1 MLILIAIILGFL
13 IGKIRRGSLRGFK
26 VRKISLLPVG
36 ILGLVLQIA
45 LHLYIYTGGI
55 ALIEPYLEIVNF
67 ASYILILVMLV
78 FNLDDFWVI
87 LMAVG
92 ITSNFVVIFIN
103 GGHMPVAQ
111 SVIDILPAAFGEQIT
126 QGTSPLYA
134 LIQPNTLL
142 WFLGI
147 NLPIPVPYIPMVMS
161 LYGSVAG
168 VTVGTVVT
176 MIGLIG
182 FIQYVMNKKASIM
195 TEERND
201 RGEDEGIFGDDEDN
215 GFDGVSIQNSYQEG
229 YDEPEDI
236 EDYYRDMAATGGIRG
251 DRDENATIAIPE
263 GGFIADETV
272 EIKDNFETRLIPAAL
287 DGMASEIGT
296 ETEEII
302 ISNSSAQ
309 ETRVMEE
316 IDDGSTKVISNI
328 QEVGTYI
335 KGEKE
340 MEAADM
346 EEILNSDDAGFFT
359 KKYYEEKLAVEK
371 ERLILQ
377 MREMELNKVA
387 KSLSDPNG
395 EPHPVP
401 ESDLRIVESFKLT
414 DLDQPFLLRSEKNT
428 FDSGLKS
435 KDEDDEEY
443 SEDEML
449 TVWQRLNLE
458 DEKRKA
464 ERRKQLMRETSR
476 EAETLMSST
485 PRDDGGIPLKE
496 IEEVTES
503 VVGRVYKSSNEDKE
517 KMLANMDDDERKNF
531 QETVDERKRAGYEL
545 VELKLD
551 GKDVAFWRKKK

>member
-1 MLILIAIILGFL
+1 
-13 IGKIRRGSLRGFK
+13 
-26 VRKISLLPVG
+26 
-36 ILGLVLQIA
+36 LQIA

-111 SVIDILPAAFGEQIT
+111 SVIDILPTAFGEQIT
-126 QGTSPLYA
+126 QGTSALYA

-147 NLPIPVPYIPMVMS
+147 NLPIPVPYVPMIMS

-168 VTVGTVVT
+168 VTVGTIV
-176 MIGLIG
+176 MLIGLIG

-215 GFDGVSIQNSYQEG
+215 GIDGVSIQNSYQEG

-251 DRDENATIAIPE
+251 DRDENATMVLPE
-263 GGFIADETV
+263 AGFNTDETV
-272 EIKDNFETRLIPAAL
+272 EIKDSYETKLLPAAL
-287 DGMASEIGT
+287 EGVDSEIGT

-302 ISNSSAQ
+302 ISNNSAQ
-309 ETRVMEE
+309 ETRVIEE

-414 DLDQPFLLRSEKNT
+414 DLDQPFLLRSEKST

-435 KDEDDEEY
+435 KDDDDEEY

-476 EAETLMSST
+476 EAETLMSAS
-485 PRDDGGIPLKE
+485 PRDDVGIPLKE

-503 VVGRVYKSSNEDKE
+503 VVGRVYKSSDEDKE
-517 KMLANMDDDERKNF
+517 KMLANMNDDERKNF

>member
-36 ILGLVLQIA
+36 ILGMVLQIA

-55 ALIEPYLEIVNF
+55 SLVEPYLEIVNF

-103 GGHMPVAQ
+103 GGHMPVSQ
-111 SVIDILPAAFGEQIT
+111 GVIDTLPAAFGEQIV
-126 QGTSPLYA
+126 QGLSPLYA

-147 NLPIPVPYIPMVMS
+147 NLPIPVPYVPLIMS

-168 VTVGTVVT
+168 VTVGTIVT
-176 MIGLIG
+176 LIGLIG

-195 TEERND
+195 QDERND
-201 RGEDEGIFGDDEDN
+201 HGEDEGIFGDDDDYEIS
-215 GFDGVSIQNSYQEG
+215 GVSLQNSYQEG

-236 EDYYRDMAATGGIRG
+236 DDYYRDMAATGGIRG
-251 DRDENATIAIPE
+251 DRDENATIAIPAE
-263 GGFIADETV
+263 GFRSADNSSV
-272 EIKDNFETRLIPAAL
+272 QDSFETRLIPAAL
-287 DGMASEIGT
+287 DEVDSGIGT
-296 ETEEII
+296 ETEEIV
-302 ISNSSAQ
+302 ISKSDTQ
-309 ETRVMEE
+309 ETRIMEPV
-316 IDDGSTKVISNI
+316 DDGSTKIISNI
-328 QEVGTYI
+328 QDIGTYV

-340 MEAADM
+340 LEAADM
-346 EEILNSDDAGFFT
+346 EEILNSEDAGFFT

-387 KSLSDPNG
+387 KSLSDPEG

-414 DLDQPFLLRSEKNT
+414 DLDQPFVLRSET
-428 FDSGLKS
+428 STYDSGVKS
-435 KDEDDEEY
+435 KDEDDVEF

-449 TVWQRLNLE
+449 NVWQRLNLE

-464 ERRKQLMRETSR
+464 ERRKQLMRETSK
-476 EAETLMSST
+476 EAETLISGS
-485 PRDDGGIPLKE
+485 PRDEVAIPLKE
-496 IEEVTES
+496 IEEVTEP
-503 VVGRVYKSSNEDKE
+503 VVGRVYDSTNEDKD
-517 KMLANMDDDERKNF
+517 KLLANMDDDERKNF

>member
-1 MLILIAIILGFL
+1 MLVAIAIILGFL
-13 IGKIRRGSLRGFK
+13 IGKIRRGSLQGFK

-55 ALIEPYLEIVNF
+55 SLVEPYLEIVNF
-67 ASYILILVMLV
+67 ASYILILVMMV

-111 SVIDILPAAFGEQIT
+111 SVIDILPVAFGEQIT
-126 QGTSPLYA
+126 QGSSPLYS

-147 NLPIPVPYIPMVMS
+147 NLPIPVPFVPLVMS

-168 VTVGTVVT
+168 VTVGTIVT
-176 MIGLIG
+176 LIGLIG

-195 TEERND
+195 HDERGD
-201 RGEDEGIFGDDEDN
+201 HGEDEGIFGDDDDHEIS
-215 GFDGVSIQNSYQEG
+215 GVSLQNSYQEG

-236 EDYYRDMAATGGIRG
+236 EDYYRDMAATGAIRG
-251 DRDENATIAIPE
+251 DRDEHATMVIPAE
-263 GGFIADETV
+263 DLNRDE
-272 EIKDNFETRLIPAAL
+272 ESSEQDSFETRLIPADL
-287 DGMASEIGT
+287 DEVDSGIGT

-302 ISNSSAQ
+302 ISKNNSQ
-309 ETRVMEE
+309 ETRVMEPV
-316 IDDGSTKVISNI
+316 DDGSTKIISKI
-328 QEVGTYI
+328 QDVGTYV

-340 MEAADM
+340 LEAADM

-387 KSLSDPNG
+387 KSLSDPDG

-414 DLDQPFLLRSEKNT
+414 DLDQPFVLRSET
-428 FDSGLKS
+428 STYDSGVKS
-435 KDEDDEEY
+435 KDEDEVEF

-449 TVWQRLNLE
+449 NVWQRLNQE

-464 ERRKQLMRETSR
+464 ARRKQLMQETSKA
-476 EAETLMSST
+476 AESLISGT
-485 PRDDGGIPLKE
+485 PRDEVAIPLKE
-496 IEEVTES
+496 IEEVTEP
-503 VVGRVYKSSNEDKE
+503 VVGRIYESSSKDKE
-517 KMLANMDDDERKNF
+517 KVLENLDDDTRKDFEN
-531 QETVDERKRAGYEL
+531 TVDERKRAGYEL

>member
-13 IGKIRRGSLRGFK
+13 IGKIRRGSLHGFK

-55 ALIEPYLEIVNF
+55 SLVEPYLEIVNF

-92 ITSNFVVIFIN
+92 ITANFVVIFIN

-111 SVIDILPAAFGEQIT
+111 GVIDILPAAFGEQIT
-126 QGTSPLYA
+126 QGLSPLYS

-147 NLPIPVPYIPMVMS
+147 NLPIPVPYVPLVMS

-168 VTVGTVVT
+168 VTVGNIVT
-176 MIGLIG
+176 IIGLIG

-195 TEERND
+195 QDERND
-201 RGEDEGIFGDDEDN
+201 HGEDEGIFGDDEDH

-251 DRDENATIAIPE
+251 DRDENATIVIPTE
-263 GGFIADETV
+263 GYNSNESTGAR
-272 EIKDNFETRLIPAAL
+272 DNFETRLIPAAL
-287 DGMASEIGT
+287 DGVDSEIGT

-302 ISNSSAQ
+302 ISKNDNQ
-309 ETRVMEE
+309 ETRVMEPV
-316 IDDGSTKVISNI
+316 DDGSTKIISNI
-328 QEVGTYI
+328 QEVGAYV
-335 KGEKE
+335 KGDKE
-340 MEAADM
+340 LEAADM

-387 KSLSDPNG
+387 KSLSDPDG

-414 DLDQPFLLRSEKNT
+414 DLDQPFVLRSETNT
-428 FDSGLKS
+428 YDSGVKS
-435 KDEDDEEY
+435 KDEEDVEF

-449 TVWQRLNLE
+449 NVWQRLNLE

-464 ERRKQLMRETSR
+464 NRRKQLMRETSK
-476 EAETLMSST
+476 EAESLISGT
-485 PRDDGGIPLKE
+485 PRDDVGIPLKE

-503 VVGRVYKSSNEDKE
+503 VVGRVYESTSADKE
-517 KMLANMDDDERKNF
+517 KMLANMDDDERKDF